1 MRLPKVLTTS
11 ATQVGAPAESLD
23 DFRYTGSAPAESLDD
38 FRYTG
43 SGQYRLDLDVG
54 LQLLA
59 VDQFADLVDKPG
71 LVTQL

>member
-1 MRLPKVLTTS
+1 MCIRDS
-11 ATQVGAPAESLD
+11 
-23 DFRYTGSAPAESLDD
+23 YTGSAPAESLDD

>member
-1 MRLPKVLTTS
+1 MHLPKVLTTS

-23 DFRYTGSAPAESLDD
+23 DFRYTGSD
-38 FRYTG
+38 
-43 SGQYRLDLDVG
+43 QYRLDLDVG

>member
-11 ATQVGAPAESLD
+11 ATQVG
-23 DFRYTGSAPAESLDD
+23 APAESLDD